1 MALARVVRFENTD
14 PENVAKIRK
23 SIDEGDLPE
32 GLPATE
38 IIMLH
43 DPTDNSTLSITI
55 VESEDDY
62 RRVDEILG
70 GVSADDAAGTRTA
83 VTKYDVAIRAS
94 TS

>member
-14 PENVAKIRK
+14 PENVARIRR
-23 SIDEGDLPE
+23 SIDEGNLPE
-32 GLPATE
+32 GLPPAE
-38 IIMLH
+38 ILMLH
-43 DPTDNSTLSITI
+43 DPTDNSTLSIVI

-70 GVSADDAAGTRTA
+70 GVPADEAAGSRTA
-83 VTKYDVAIRAS
+83 VTRYDVAIRAS